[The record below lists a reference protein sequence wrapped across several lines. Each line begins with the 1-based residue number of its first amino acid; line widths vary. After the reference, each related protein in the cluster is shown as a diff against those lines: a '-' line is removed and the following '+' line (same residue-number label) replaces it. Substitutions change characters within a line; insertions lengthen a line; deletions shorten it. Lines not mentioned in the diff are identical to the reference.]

1 MMGAEIILR
10 VTRAMMHAGQR
21 IEPGRTLRVPASMAA
36 MLLDSGRCELA
47 HEGDA
52 DAVLKARQADTKRAI
67 AQAGKP
73 WHEPRVSEP
82 WQRIA

>member
-52 DAVLKARQADTKRAI
+52 DAVLKARQADVKRAI
-67 AQAGKP
+67 AQAGRP
-73 WHEPRVSEP
+73 WAGPQAAPP
-82 WQRIA
+82 WTRLN

>member
-1 MMGAEIILR
+1 M
-10 VTRAMMHAGQR
+10 TRAMMHAGQR

-52 DAVLKARQADTKRAI
+52 DEVLAAKRADTKRAI
-67 AQAGKP
+67 AQAGRP
-73 WHEPRVSEP
+73 WHGPQVSEP